1 VPSTVTGLRDI
12 ALPAASNGRPRIV
25 NALRGHAVI
34 ERVSETGATRDGN
47 PEVELRLT
55 VDVPG
60 REPYEATLRQVLS
73 RQVVHA
79 LRPGLEVKVAV
90 DPSDP
95 SRLEIG

>member
-1 VPSTVTGLRDI
+1 MTGLRDI
-12 ALPAASNGRPRIV
+12 ALPAASNGRTRIQD
-25 NALRGHAVI
+25 ALRGRAVI

-73 RQVVHA
+73 RQVVHT
-79 LRPGLEVKVAV
+79 LTPGLEVKIAV
-90 DPSDP
+90 DATDP